1 MRQWTRKSLK
11 RNCPEKLPLLFI
23 SMVNWSWEL
32 NLQGWPTNHL
42 TTTPTLLNCYCWEVK
57 WPRDRSIQL
66 HFSMAKI
73 WALRPTNVY
82 VTATALLLI
91 RGGGESILYEKED
104 ESAPKQSQNQNEK
117 KKMKCRQGNALT
129 ITRAKRAVHPHT
141 HKDHAMMV
149 ALRFDP
155 RLKETLPTRPSSDAC
170 TSGCLTERTHCY
182 KHRHIVV
189 GGGDERFT
197 AGDGGLSHDGHG
209 CGWSRGQTGILPT
222 PHLGD
227 RLDLRV
233 ELDALLTQ
241 RGWVQLEWAVNW
253 KQWLRYTFFK
263 LAQHL

>member
-1 MRQWTRKSLK
+1 
-11 RNCPEKLPLLFI
+11 
-23 SMVNWSWEL
+23 
-32 NLQGWPTNHL
+32 
-42 TTTPTLLNCYCWEVK
+42 
-57 WPRDRSIQL
+57 
-66 HFSMAKI
+66 MAKI
-73 WALRPTNVY
+73 WALRPTNIY
-82 VTATALLLI
+82 VAATALLLI
-91 RGGGESILYEKED
+91 KGGWGAFYNRKKTRVH
-104 ESAPKQSQNQNEK
+104 PKIAKSKRKNT
-117 KKMKCRQGNALT
+117 MKCRQGNALT

-155 RLKETLPTRPSSDAC
+155 RLTATLPTRPPSDAC
-170 TSGCLTERTHCY
+170 TSRCLTERTHCY

-209 CGWSRGQTGILPT
+209 CGWSRGQISILPT
-222 PHLGD
+222 PHLGN

-253 KQWLRYTFFK
+253 KQWSRYTFFK
-263 LAQHL
+263 PARHL